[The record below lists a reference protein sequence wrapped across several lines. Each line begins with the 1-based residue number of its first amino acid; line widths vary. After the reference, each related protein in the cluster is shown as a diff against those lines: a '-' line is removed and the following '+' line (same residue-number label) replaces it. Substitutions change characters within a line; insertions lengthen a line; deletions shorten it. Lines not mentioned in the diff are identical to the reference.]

1 MEKAWRFEEV
11 RNNTCV
17 AWARMWIC
25 VHRCSQL
32 KGGAWIRDKACK
44 PHQTGRHMA
53 MEPRRTIS
61 NAANFTKNIRN
72 WLDTSLPPPPL
83 PPFAAFTARIGATDS
98 CITLLG
104 NETLCVAWLLI
115 VSGEEEDS
123 SSFPFCDLI
132 FTRFT
137 SVLIIFQVLEFSKSF
152 LIHFLSRLF
161 SVAKTFRHISQ
172 KILLSESQ
180 SSSHIADFLS
190 SYCQFFP
197 LTIFQQKQG
206 LSPPQ
211 MNREQSLS
219 RSRKANLDQ
228 NSLLMKFKSQRQQQ
242 QQQQRD
248 NNNAR
253 KKEMCSVLLVR
264 NRTKPVTC
272 ESATHLA
279 YSPPANEHKK
289 RTERKKEA
297 GERQWLR
304 L

>member
-1 MEKAWRFEEV
+1 MGIEKLCHGTAQAFIRQNNKLLSASLNMEKAWRFEEV

-44 PHQTGRHMA
+44 PHQMGRHMA

-72 WLDTSLPPPPL
+72 WPDTSLPP

-104 NETLCVAWLLI
+104 NETLCVAWLFT

-137 SVLIIFQVLEFSKSF
+137 SKLIIFQVLEFSQSF
-152 LIHFLSRLF
+152 NPLSL
-161 SVAKTFRHISQ
+161 
-172 KILLSESQ
+172 KILLCSEKFPAYQPENPLVWIPIVKSC
-180 SSSHIADFLS
+180 SRLPFLLLPILPSHDLSTSRVCPLRKWNANRVSADLETQNWIKILS
-190 SYCQFFP
+190 
-197 LTIFQQKQG
+197 
-206 LSPPQ
+206 
-211 MNREQSLS
+211 
-219 RSRKANLDQ
+219 
-228 NSLLMKFKSQRQQQ
+228 
-242 QQQQRD
+242 
-248 NNNAR
+248 
-253 KKEMCSVLLVR
+253 
-264 NRTKPVTC
+264 
-272 ESATHLA
+272 
-279 YSPPANEHKK
+279 
-289 RTERKKEA
+289 
-297 GERQWLR
+297 
-304 L
+304 